1 MKKKDMDF
9 ILENYHREDL
19 PILITIDEHNLVDNI
34 NYIERIVRGS
44 EYYEIWR
51 TFNKVYE
58 FATLDIIREIDV
70 RDHKKIAIEQ
80 HHHPYTLYDI
90 VELVGLNIIKD
101 KKVVIVG
108 YGSQG
113 HAHANNLK
121 DSGGNVTVALRKE
134 STSWAKAEA
143 AGLKV
148 QEVSDAVKDA
158 DMVMILMPDEL
169 QSATYKSEIEG
180 NIKEGDTV
188 KGWLNEENV
197 VGIIKKMCTFTMEEP
212 INIVDTIP
220 H

>member
-1 MKKKDMDF
+1 MQVYYDKDA
-9 ILENYHREDL
+9 
-19 PILITIDEHNLVDNI
+19 NLD
-34 NYIERIVRGS
+34 
-44 EYYEIWR
+44 
-51 TFNKVYE
+51 
-58 FATLDIIREIDV
+58 
-70 RDHKKIAIEQ
+70 
-80 HHHPYTLYDI
+80 
-90 VELVGLNIIKD
+90 IIKD

-180 NIKEGDTV
+180 NIKEGAVLAFAHGFNIHFDMIEPRADLDVIMIAPKGPGHTV
-188 KGWLNEENV
+188 RSQYEIGAGVPCLIAIHKDVSGNA
-197 VGIIKKMCTFTMEEP
+197 KKLVFLMHQPLVQAEQE
-212 INIVDTIP
+212 
-220 H
+220 